1 MESRFKSTSGK
12 LALFA
17 IMTAVTV
24 VANLIMVPMPQPLA
38 QYDASPVLIYTLGV
52 LMDPLLAGLTVAA
65 AMGIGVGYKT
75 VTFGFPPVFVI
86 GAMVVR
92 GIEAAL
98 ISVLVRWRKGS
109 APKTVSRW
117 EIVAM
122 GIGCVWET
130 FGFLSLDVFL
140 FGPAMAMIDIATLV
154 DLIFIPIAVGVMA
167 AVRSRLGINRFT

>member
-17 IMTAVTV
+17 VMTAVTV

-38 QYDASPVLIYTLGV
+38 QYDASPVLIYALGV
-52 LMDPLLAGLTVAA
+52 LMDPLLAGATVAA
-65 AMGIGVGYKT
+65 AMGIGVGYKM

-92 GIEAAL
+92 GLEAVL
-98 ISVLVRWRKGS
+98 ISVLVRWRKGN
-109 APKTVSRW
+109 PTKTVSKW
-117 EIVAM
+117 EIAAM

-130 FGFLSLDVFL
+130 VGFLSLDRVL
-140 FGPAMAMIDIATLV
+140 FGPGLAMIDVATLV
-154 DLIFIPIAVGVMA
+154 DLIFVPVAVAVVA
-167 AVRSRLGINRFT
+167 AVRSRLGINMLT